1 MYLSI
6 VSSLASCIVGAVVE
20 NRPGKVGVEVPM
32 AMTAAGEG
40 EKEAATG
47 VAKSG
52 QRAAVKRRE
61 EEEGVKSKNRV
72 FSGL

>member
-47 VAKSG
+47 VVGSRPWSSG
-52 QRAAVKRRE
+52 ETLPRCGGEA
-61 EEEGVKSKNRV
+61 G
-72 FSGL
+72 SGEASGGG

>member
-6 VSSLASCIVGAVVE
+6 VSSLASCVVGAVVE

-47 VAKSG
+47 VVGSRPWSSG
-52 QRAAVKRRE
+52 ETLPRCGGAAGGGE
-61 EEEGVKSKNRV
+61 AMG
-72 FSGL
+72 GG

>member
-6 VSSLASCIVGAVVE
+6 VSSLASCIDGAVVE

-40 EKEAATG
+40 G
-47 VAKSG
+47 
-52 QRAAVKRRE
+52 
-61 EEEGVKSKNRV
+61 EG
-72 FSGL
+72 GCHG

>member
-32 AMTAAGEG
+32 AMTAPGEG
-40 EKEAATG
+40 EKEVATG
-47 VAKSG
+47 EVGSG
-52 QRAAVKRRE
+52 PWSSGETLPCCGGAAGDGE
-61 EEEGVKSKNRV
+61 A
-72 FSGL
+72 SGGG

>member
-20 NRPGKVGVEVPM
+20 NRPGKVGVEVAM

-40 EKEAATG
+40 EEEAATG
-47 VAKSG
+47 VVGSG
-52 QRAAVKRRE
+52 PWSSGETLPCCGGAAGDGE
-61 EEEGVKSKNRV
+61 A
-72 FSGL
+72 SGGG